1 MSNDFFAPPP
11 FKPAEALI
19 GLRRQL
25 RDLKLTERAG
35 ADPVRFE
42 LAGSTVLE
50 LQAQADE
57 AGEHLVARLTRRPA
71 RTPEW
76 ETRSLRSGADVRSLL
91 DEIRRRL
98 ARWDD
103 ERD

>member
-35 ADPVRFE
+35 AQAARFE
-42 LAGSTVLE
+42 LAGSTMLE
-50 LQAQADE
+50 LQHATDE
-57 AGEHLVARLTRRPA
+57 AGDHLVARLARRPA
-71 RTPEW
+71 RTPDW
-76 ETRSLRSGADVRSLL
+76 ETRHLRSGADVRSLL
-91 DEIRRRL
+91 DEVRRRML
-98 ARWDD
+98 RWDD
-103 ERD
+103 ERE